1 MLCILGNL
9 KSLIMYN
16 FIKNIISRLDT
27 FFQLFSFVIKNKDY
41 GKFFLIFAL
50 FLASILF
57 LIFKL
62 FEFMAPFTYLA
73 L

>member
-1 MLCILGNL
+1 
-9 KSLIMYN
+9 MYN

-27 FFQLFSFVIKNKDY
+27 FSQLFSFVIKNKDY

>member
-1 MLCILGNL
+1 
-9 KSLIMYN
+9 MYN

-27 FFQLFSFVIKNKDY
+27 FFQLFSFVVKNKDY